1 MKTKTFFFILAA
13 MLTASTAMAQHA
25 QRFMA
30 EIQQSAQIV
39 QIKYSTSQ
47 SMLDIAQMGGDPNL
61 YQTVQYEMQ
70 YHQQIYGYLEQ
81 LAQNPGQLTDPA
93 AYQAFQSVM
102 WEYYYRT
109 DHQDY
114 RPAQQIQAN
123 LQAYVA
129 QRNWE
134 ASTPEGRQAYQAR
147 RHGNQVAFDTHQRGI
162 AEASAMQD
170 RSFNS
175 FMGNLRST
183 PTRPAGSD
191 YDGQDAFIDSIH
203 ETTTFHDPYSG
214 QQVTH
219 DGQYDYW
226 YQDNLGNYV
235 GTDDPSFNHHGMQGN
250 WEQIDPLTPQW

>member
-61 YQTVQYEMQ
+61 YQTIQYEMQ

-81 LAQNPGQLTDPA
+81 LAQNPGQLADPS
-93 AYQAFQSVM
+93 AYQAFQAAM

-134 ASTPEGRQAYQAR
+134 ASTPEGR
-147 RHGNQVAFDTHQRGI
+147 
-162 AEASAMQD
+162 
-170 RSFNS
+170 
-175 FMGNLRST
+175 
-183 PTRPAGSD
+183 
-191 YDGQDAFIDSIH
+191 
-203 ETTTFHDPYSG
+203 
-214 QQVTH
+214 
-219 DGQYDYW
+219 
-226 YQDNLGNYV
+226 
-235 GTDDPSFNHHGMQGN
+235 
-250 WEQIDPLTPQW
+250 